1 MSGCTILNG
10 DMGVCYSG
18 GEESA
23 GVLLSHDE
31 GKSWR
36 PHGRIVHENTKLIEG
51 TAAQLTNGTVVM
63 VFRSATGCLYR
74 SLSYDDGHHWSEPY
88 ALPIPN
94 PNSKVHM
101 MSLRPRGELL
111 LAFNNHRS
119 PGLYRGLKNCRACRT
134 KLHLALSQDG
144 GDTWFHI
151 ASLDDEHSLSAVRI
165 HYPSMVQIGNTS
177 KIVLVYSRFYLG
189 RKMGLSSLDQGVVSA
204 TLDLTKA
211 LMTTWRYPPPA
222 ALPAPPL
229 GR

>member
-1 MSGCTILNG
+1 MQT
-10 DMGVCYSG
+10 
-18 GEESA
+18 
-23 GVLLSHDE
+23 LL
-31 GKSWR
+31 
-36 PHGRIVHENTKLIEG
+36 
-51 TAAQLTNGTVVM
+51 
-63 VFRSATGCLYR
+63 
-74 SLSYDDGHHWSEPY
+74 
-88 ALPIPN
+88 
-94 PNSKVHM
+94 
-101 MSLRPRGELL
+101 
-111 LAFNNHRS
+111 
-119 PGLYRGLKNCRACRT
+119 RT